1 MESYSGGEELFA
13 LPLTDYPD
21 LIQTEKELKLADQLF
36 ALYVDVL
43 GTLNDWKSVL
53 WVDVAKNIGDMNEKI
68 EAFSLRC
75 KKMPTRLREYTAY
88 KVRESMKL
96 EQLL

>member
-1 MESYSGGEELFA
+1 MDA
-13 LPLTDYPD
+13 
-21 LIQTEKELKLADQLF
+21 
-36 ALYVDVL
+36 
-43 GTLNDWKSVL
+43 
-53 WVDVAKNIGDMNEKI
+53 AKNIGDMNEKI